1 MEENLRGF
9 LVHFYF
15 EHYEEHFTNVS
26 KYWKF
31 QANRFWKQFWFYGV
45 NSKGTKHI
53 MSVSKLHS
61 IHVELQKFEGTTLI
75 HAPHTC
81 SSKHFVISM
90 SLSIHKS
97 KTNTIVLQEKCF
109 CKKIH
114 IVSLMHTI
122 GSLIEHY
129 FLYEIIIFVGQKA
142 DES

>member
-1 MEENLRGF
+1 MRNISQIFQNIGNFRLIDFGNSFGSMESILKAPSI
-9 LVHFYF
+9 LC
-15 EHYEEHFTNVS
+15 
-26 KYWKF
+26 
-31 QANRFWKQFWFYGV
+31 QFPNYIASML
-45 NSKGTKHI
+45 NSKN
-53 MSVSKLHS
+53 
-61 IHVELQKFEGTTLI
+61 FEGTTLI

-122 GSLIEHY
+122 GSLIEDY